1 MEWNYP
7 DKSGRFVKYGG
18 RYIPELLFKALSEVE
33 KAYSRAKRDKKFQR
47 ELGHYLKHYVGRPT
61 PLTYCEN
68 LSNEFGFKIYLK
80 REDLAHTGAHK
91 INNTIAQVLLAKKM
105 GKKRV
110 IAETGAGQHG
120 VATATAAAALGLE
133 CEIFMGA
140 KDVERQKINV
150 FRMQLLGAR
159 VTPVYSG
166 SQTLKDAINEAMRN
180 WTATVVDT
188 FYVFGS
194 VLGPHPYPMMVRDF
208 QSIIGKE
215 ARKQILEIEGKLP
228 SAIVACVGGGSNAMG
243 IFYHFLKDKKVE
255 LIGVEAGGE
264 DVKEGKHAA
273 RFQTGR
279 EGVLHGTYTLVLQD
293 EYGQISDTHSIAAGL
308 DYPAVGPEHVLLRD
322 FKRAKYY
329 YATDSEALQ
338 AFHLLSEKEGIIP
351 AMETAHAIAWV
362 MKNKDRFSKNDI
374 VMVNLSGRGD
384 KDVAM
389 VAKLEGFEK

>member
-33 KAYSRAKRDKKFQR
+33 KAYKKAKKDRKFQK
-47 ELGHYLKHYVGRPT
+47 ELEHYLKHYVGRPT

-68 LSNEFGFKIYLK
+68 LSNEFGFKLYLK

-91 INNTIAQVLLAKKM
+91 INNTMGQVLLAKKM

-150 FRMQLLGAR
+150 FRMQLLGAT
-159 VTPVYSG
+159 VAPVYSG

-208 QSIIGKE
+208 QSVIGKE
-215 ARKQILEIEGKLP
+215 ARKQILETEKKLP
-228 SAIVACVGGGSNAMG
+228 TAIVACVGGGSNAMG
-243 IFYHFLKDKKVE
+243 IFYHFLKDKNVE

-264 DVKEGKHAA
+264 NVKKGKHAA

-329 YATDSEALQ
+329 YATDNEALQ

-351 AMETAHAIAWV
+351 AMESAHAVAWL
-362 MKNKDRFSKNDI
+362 MKNKNRFNRNDI